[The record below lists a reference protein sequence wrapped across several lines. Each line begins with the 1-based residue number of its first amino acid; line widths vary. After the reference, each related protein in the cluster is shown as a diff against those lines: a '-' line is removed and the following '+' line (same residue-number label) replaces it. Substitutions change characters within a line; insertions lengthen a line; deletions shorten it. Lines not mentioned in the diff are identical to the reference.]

1 MAKEIYVDGLENLD
15 SVLGKLSENQEK
27 EELDNMLPTV
37 ESWVTTNNKDFFF
50 SFKNVKTISSG
61 LYSIIYT
68 DMNGYGL
75 TSMSYKGEEFL
86 QLPSLP
92 HQAIIEELQK
102 FWENKHK
109 FEKYNLNPKRGII
122 LHGHPGCH
130 IAGTKILMFDG
141 TTKNVE
147 DIVIG
152 DKLMGNDNNPRTVLK
167 LVGGVEEMYKI
178 TPNKGE
184 PFIVNKNHVLHLVPS
199 GNGAFKSEI
208 NLTVDEY
215 LNKIS
220 KPLQEKL
227 KLTRTCVDFN
237 NPIDLGDFIDPYI
250 LGLWLG
256 DGTSSEA
263 SLTTADVE
271 NEISWRTFASENNM
285 FVTEHIDRR
294 NARVKKLNIRSEE
307 GTKGKN
313 SILNKFKELDL
324 FNNKHIPH
332 IYKTNTVENRLKL
345 LAGLID
351 SDGYTQGNLAS
362 THNTGVQYVTK
373 LETLANDIVYLCLSL
388 GFYAKCTKNNKGCY
402 VGKKKVFD
410 GEYYSIQISGNL
422 EKIPTKIPRKKAKIR
437 LMNKDVKR
445 TGFKCESVGDGTFYG
460 FVVDSNHLY
469 LTSDFVV
476 HHNCGKTTFIYL
488 LIEELKKLN
497 GICILFDSP
506 QNWVEIAKL
515 VRKVE
520 KTRPILCI
528 IEDIDLIIGKY
539 GEEVF
544 LNFLDGLNSIEN
556 IVYVA
561 TTNNIEHIP
570 DRIKNRP
577 SRFDKTYEIKK
588 PTDEDRLVFFE
599 TKIHPD
605 DKNKYD
611 INKLVKD
618 TKNFTMAHIKEVFIS
633 LYILDNQ
640 YQEVIK
646 RLKDTKLHDQP
657 VIGFNRNDDD

>member
-15 SVLGKLSENQEK
+15 SVLDKLNDDQEK
-27 EELDNMLPTV
+27 EDLDNMLPTV

-75 TSMSYKGEEFL
+75 TTMDYKGEEFL

-92 HQAIIEELQK
+92 HQAIITELQK

-122 LHGHPGCH
+122 LHGHPG
-130 IAGTKILMFDG
+130 
-141 TTKNVE
+141 
-147 DIVIG
+147 
-152 DKLMGNDNNPRTVLK
+152 
-167 LVGGVEEMYKI
+167 
-178 TPNKGE
+178 
-184 PFIVNKNHVLHLVPS
+184 
-199 GNGAFKSEI
+199 
-208 NLTVDEY
+208 
-215 LNKIS
+215 
-220 KPLQEKL
+220 
-227 KLTRTCVDFN
+227 
-237 NPIDLGDFIDPYI
+237 
-250 LGLWLG
+250 
-256 DGTSSEA
+256 
-263 SLTTADVE
+263 
-271 NEISWRTFASENNM
+271 
-285 FVTEHIDRR
+285 
-294 NARVKKLNIRSEE
+294 
-307 GTKGKN
+307 
-313 SILNKFKELDL
+313 
-324 FNNKHIPH
+324 
-332 IYKTNTVENRLKL
+332 
-345 LAGLID
+345 
-351 SDGYTQGNLAS
+351 
-362 THNTGVQYVTK
+362 
-373 LETLANDIVYLCLSL
+373 
-388 GFYAKCTKNNKGCY
+388 
-402 VGKKKVFD
+402 
-410 GEYYSIQISGNL
+410 
-422 EKIPTKIPRKKAKIR
+422 
-437 LMNKDVKR
+437 
-445 TGFKCESVGDGTFYG
+445 
-460 FVVDSNHLY
+460 
-469 LTSDFVV
+469 
-476 HHNCGKTTFIYL
+476 CGKTTFIYL

-605 DKNKYD
+605 DKDKYD
-611 INKLVKD
+611 IKKLVKD

-646 RLKDTKLHDQP
+646 RLKDTNLHDQP
-657 VIGFNRNDDD
+657 VIGFNRNDDDDD

>member
-1 MAKEIYVDGLENLD
+1 MGKEIYVDDLDELD
-15 SVLGKLSENQEK
+15 SVLDKLNNDQEK
-27 EELDNMLPTV
+27 EDLNNMLPTV

-75 TSMSYKGEEFL
+75 TTMEYKGEEFL

-92 HQAIIEELQK
+92 HQAIITELQK

-122 LHGHPGCH
+122 LHGHPG
-130 IAGTKILMFDG
+130 
-141 TTKNVE
+141 
-147 DIVIG
+147 
-152 DKLMGNDNNPRTVLK
+152 
-167 LVGGVEEMYKI
+167 
-178 TPNKGE
+178 
-184 PFIVNKNHVLHLVPS
+184 
-199 GNGAFKSEI
+199 
-208 NLTVDEY
+208 
-215 LNKIS
+215 
-220 KPLQEKL
+220 
-227 KLTRTCVDFN
+227 
-237 NPIDLGDFIDPYI
+237 
-250 LGLWLG
+250 
-256 DGTSSEA
+256 
-263 SLTTADVE
+263 
-271 NEISWRTFASENNM
+271 
-285 FVTEHIDRR
+285 
-294 NARVKKLNIRSEE
+294 
-307 GTKGKN
+307 
-313 SILNKFKELDL
+313 
-324 FNNKHIPH
+324 
-332 IYKTNTVENRLKL
+332 
-345 LAGLID
+345 
-351 SDGYTQGNLAS
+351 
-362 THNTGVQYVTK
+362 
-373 LETLANDIVYLCLSL
+373 
-388 GFYAKCTKNNKGCY
+388 
-402 VGKKKVFD
+402 
-410 GEYYSIQISGNL
+410 
-422 EKIPTKIPRKKAKIR
+422 
-437 LMNKDVKR
+437 
-445 TGFKCESVGDGTFYG
+445 
-460 FVVDSNHLY
+460 
-469 LTSDFVV
+469 
-476 HHNCGKTTFIYL
+476 CGKTTFIYL

-588 PTDEDRLVFFE
+588 PTEEDRLVFFE
-599 TKIHPD
+599 TKIHSD

-633 LYILDNQ
+633 LYILDNP

-657 VIGFNRNDDD
+657 IIGFNRNEDDD

>member
-1 MAKEIYVDGLENLD
+1 MGKEIYVDDLDELD
-15 SVLGKLSENQEK
+15 SVLDKLNNDQEK
-27 EELDNMLPTV
+27 EDLNNMLPTV

-75 TSMSYKGEEFL
+75 TTMEYKGEEFL

-92 HQAIIEELQK
+92 HQAIITELQK

-122 LHGHPGCH
+122 LHGHPGC
-130 IAGTKILMFDG
+130 
-141 TTKNVE
+141 
-147 DIVIG
+147 
-152 DKLMGNDNNPRTVLK
+152 
-167 LVGGVEEMYKI
+167 
-178 TPNKGE
+178 
-184 PFIVNKNHVLHLVPS
+184 
-199 GNGAFKSEI
+199 
-208 NLTVDEY
+208 
-215 LNKIS
+215 
-220 KPLQEKL
+220 
-227 KLTRTCVDFN
+227 
-237 NPIDLGDFIDPYI
+237 
-250 LGLWLG
+250 
-256 DGTSSEA
+256 
-263 SLTTADVE
+263 
-271 NEISWRTFASENNM
+271 
-285 FVTEHIDRR
+285 
-294 NARVKKLNIRSEE
+294 
-307 GTKGKN
+307 
-313 SILNKFKELDL
+313 
-324 FNNKHIPH
+324 
-332 IYKTNTVENRLKL
+332 
-345 LAGLID
+345 
-351 SDGYTQGNLAS
+351 
-362 THNTGVQYVTK
+362 
-373 LETLANDIVYLCLSL
+373 
-388 GFYAKCTKNNKGCY
+388 
-402 VGKKKVFD
+402 
-410 GEYYSIQISGNL
+410 
-422 EKIPTKIPRKKAKIR
+422 
-437 LMNKDVKR
+437 
-445 TGFKCESVGDGTFYG
+445 
-460 FVVDSNHLY
+460 
-469 LTSDFVV
+469 
-476 HHNCGKTTFIYL
+476 GKTTFIYV

-588 PTDEDRLVFFE
+588 PTEEDRLVFFE
-599 TKIHPD
+599 TKIHSD

-633 LYILDNQ
+633 LYILDNP

-657 VIGFNRNDDD
+657 IIGFNRNEDDD